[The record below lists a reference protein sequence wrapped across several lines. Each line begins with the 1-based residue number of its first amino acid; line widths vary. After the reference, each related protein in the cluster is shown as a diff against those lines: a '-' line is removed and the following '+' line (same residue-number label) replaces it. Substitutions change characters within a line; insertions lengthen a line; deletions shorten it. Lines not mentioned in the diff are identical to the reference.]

1 MQQERL
7 KSMVESGDYR
17 PKPALIAE
25 AMLRR
30 RGVRELLADETHALS
45 PNGAG
50 FSPGAQ
56 IRPTRA
62 TGPQAA

>member
-7 KSMVESGDYR
+7 KSLVETGNYR

-30 RGVRELLADETHALS
+30 RGVRELLADEVAPVT
-45 PNGAG
+45 PDG
-50 FSPGAQ
+50 Q
-56 IRPTRA
+56 IHRA
-62 TGPQAA
+62 RASGPQAA